1 MSDGNIGDGGGRE
14 FERVAGALRARM
26 ANGDYPLNSFLPAQ
40 RDLAKMF
47 HVSRDT
53 VQRVLKELQSE
64 GWIDTRQGSGS
75 RVIRVQRIHSPTSSS
90 QPDRMVTLGP
100 LVQRAFQ
107 EREVT
112 LDVFTLTSESLDAHI
127 RLQVERMIRGEQA
140 PPQRIAIRM
149 LLPLETLEIPYWRT
163 DDGVHDELL
172 KERYLAITRQHTA
185 SLRSMLSDL
194 KVRKLVPS
202 VHFDIRRVRL
212 VPPFKVY
219 LVNQAEALHGLYEVF
234 KRGIVLEDDREIEAI
249 DVVGLGARLTH
260 HVKDADPYSQGT
272 VFVETMQAWFDSA
285 WEFLTENPRPK
296 PAGS

>member
-1 MSDGNIGDGGGRE
+1 M
-14 FERVAGALRARM
+14 
-26 ANGDYPLNSFLPAQ
+26 
-40 RDLAKMF
+40 
-47 HVSRDT
+47 
-53 VQRVLKELQSE
+53 
-64 GWIDTRQGSGS
+64 
-75 RVIRVQRIHSPTSSS
+75 
-90 QPDRMVTLGP
+90 
-100 LVQRAFQ
+100 
-107 EREVT
+107 
-112 LDVFTLTSESLDAHI
+112 
-127 RLQVERMIRGEQA
+127 
-140 PPQRIAIRM
+140 
-149 LLPLETLEIPYWRT
+149 
-163 DDGVHDELL
+163 
-172 KERYLAITRQHTA
+172 
-185 SLRSMLSDL
+185 
-194 KVRKLVPS
+194 PS